1 MGEQGFMHITQQL
14 MQVPPDDSATSLHAT
29 CSFKLQHSCNFSYL
43 LPSHVSWSSLN
54 LTSPMLK
61 FDKIWLAMHNPVFSM
76 HGSELAEHGQHVD
89 WHDSQLQLLECATPA
104 SALFC
109 QSVLEAN
116 IAPDIE
122 LCLLTTY
129 VSQLWCGVD
138 FSWRVAVSTQ
148 AAQQFAE
155 GVKQIDGLEVV
166 GKPDMCLVAIKSTS
180 KKLNIYKVNDL
191 MSQRGWH
198 LNALQ
203 FPSSVH
209 MCFTAQHTEVVPELL
224 KVATLNLPSNAL
236 HVYTQLMSHMNLLYM
251 ARYAIHQCW

>member
-1 MGEQGFMHITQQL
+1 MI
-14 MQVPPDDSATSLHAT
+14 
-29 CSFKLQHSCNFSYL
+29 
-43 LPSHVSWSSLN
+43 
-54 LTSPMLK
+54 
-61 FDKIWLAMHNPVFSM
+61 
-76 HGSELAEHGQHVD
+76 
-89 WHDSQLQLLECATPA
+89 
-104 SALFC
+104 
-109 QSVLEAN
+109 
-116 IAPDIE
+116 
-122 LCLLTTY
+122 
-129 VSQLWCGVD
+129 
-138 FSWRVAVSTQ
+138 TQ

-224 KVATLNLPSNAL
+224 KVASPNLPTTHGTFLRNPCLISIFCARPGVQYITAARML
-236 HVYTQLMSHMNLLYM
+236 CLPFPVTYSIAFPCYIQHCSSIVPLFRRSMPCPHELLL
-251 ARYAIHQCW
+251 R

>member
-1 MGEQGFMHITQQL
+1 M
-14 MQVPPDDSATSLHAT
+14 
-29 CSFKLQHSCNFSYL
+29 
-43 LPSHVSWSSLN
+43 
-54 LTSPMLK
+54 
-61 FDKIWLAMHNPVFSM
+61 
-76 HGSELAEHGQHVD
+76 
-89 WHDSQLQLLECATPA
+89 
-104 SALFC
+104 
-109 QSVLEAN
+109 
-116 IAPDIE
+116 
-122 LCLLTTY
+122 
-129 VSQLWCGVD
+129 
-138 FSWRVAVSTQ
+138 AVSTQ

-251 ARYAIHQCW
+251 ARYAIHQC

>member
-1 MGEQGFMHITQQL
+1 MF
-14 MQVPPDDSATSLHAT
+14 
-29 CSFKLQHSCNFSYL
+29 
-43 LPSHVSWSSLN
+43 
-54 LTSPMLK
+54 
-61 FDKIWLAMHNPVFSM
+61 
-76 HGSELAEHGQHVD
+76 
-89 WHDSQLQLLECATPA
+89 
-104 SALFC
+104 
-109 QSVLEAN
+109 
-116 IAPDIE
+116 
-122 LCLLTTY
+122 
-129 VSQLWCGVD
+129 
-138 FSWRVAVSTQ
+138 TQ

-224 KVATLNLPSNAL
+224 KVATLSLPSNAS
-236 HVYTQLMSHMNLLYM
+236 HVYAHVLCTYFAHGQACSTSLLTTCCVCLPVSCLCVVPSCRRYM
-251 ARYAIHQCW
+251 PCAHDAAMKVLWLLPAGPERLCAGSEGGP